1 MRQNDLGDSGRILT
15 YAEALREAMCER
27 MRRDARVFLMG
38 EDVGVYGGTFGVPE
52 GMLEEFGPERVR
64 DTPISENAFMGA
76 AVGAALTGFRPIVDI
91 MFSDFVS
98 VCFDQIVN
106 QAAKM
111 RFMLGEAAR
120 VPMVIRL
127 ASGAGT
133 GASAQHSQ
141 SLEALFCHIPGL
153 KVVVPST
160 PYDAKGLLTA
170 ALLDDN
176 PVMVFEQKKLYETT
190 GHVPAGEYALP
201 LGVADVKRAGTD
213 ISVITYGRTVG
224 MSLAAAERLCAAGIS
239 AEVLDLRSLSPL
251 DAGAIRATAR
261 KTGRV
266 LIVHE
271 AVQFGGFGG
280 EIAATIA
287 GSDVLSCLK
296 APIKRLGAWFSPI
309 PSALELENAMLPSE
323 QSIYDAVRE
332 MF

>member
-1 MRQNDLGDSGRILT
+1 MDRVLT
-15 YAEALREAMCER
+15 YTEALREAMCER
-27 MRRDARVFLMG
+27 MRRDGRVFLMG
-38 EDVGVYGGTFGVPE
+38 EDVGIYGGTFGVPE

-64 DTPISENAFMGA
+64 DTPISENAFVGA
-76 AVGAALTGFRPIVDI
+76 GVGAALTGMRPIIDI
-91 MFSDFVS
+91 MFSDFIS

-111 RFMLGEAAR
+111 RFMLGKNAS

-170 ALLDDN
+170 AMLDDN
-176 PVMVFEQKKLYETT
+176 PVLVFEQKKLYETT
-190 GHVPAGEYALP
+190 GPVPEGEYVVP
-201 LGVADVKRAGTD
+201 LGVADVKREGKD
-213 ISVITYGRTVG
+213 ISIITYGRTVQ
-224 MSLAAAERLCAAGIS
+224 MSLSVAEKLQKEGVD
-239 AEVLDLRSLSPL
+239 AEVLDLRTLSPL
-251 DAGAIRATAR
+251 DTEAVLKTAK

-271 AVQFGGFGG
+271 AVCFSGFGG

-287 GSDVLSCLK
+287 GSDALASLK
-296 APIKRLGAWFSPI
+296 KPIRRLGAAFSPI
-309 PSALELENAMLPSE
+309 PSALELETELLPNE
-323 QSIYDAVRE
+323 KSIYRAAKE
-332 MF
+332 LMG

>member
-1 MRQNDLGDSGRILT
+1 MERILS
-15 YAEALREAMCER
+15 YAQALREAMCER
-27 MRRDARVFLMG
+27 MRRDERVFLMG
-38 EDVGVYGGTFGVPE
+38 EDVGIYGGTFGVPE

-76 AVGAALTGFRPIVDI
+76 GVGAALTGMRPIIDI

-111 RFMLGEAAR
+111 RFMLGENAS

-127 ASGAGT
+127 AAGAGT

-141 SLEALFCHIPGL
+141 SLEGLFCHIPGL

-170 ALLDDN
+170 AMLDDN
-176 PVMVFEQKKLYETT
+176 PVLVFEQKKLYETT
-190 GHVPAGEYALP
+190 GHVPAGEYIVP
-201 LGVADVKRAGTD
+201 LGAADVKREGSD
-213 ISVITYGRTVG
+213 LSIITYGRTVG
-224 MSLAAAERLCAAGIS
+224 MSLNVASRLQKDGIE
-239 AEVLDLRSLSPL
+239 AEVLDLRTLSPL
-251 DAGAIRATAR
+251 DVNAVLKTAK

-271 AVQFGGFGG
+271 AVCFAGFGA
-280 EIAATIA
+280 EIAAAIA
-287 GSDVLSCLK
+287 GSDALSSLK
-296 APIKRLGAWFSPI
+296 KPIRRLGAAFSPI
-309 PSALELENAMLPSE
+309 PSAREIETALLPNE
-323 QSIYDAVRE
+323 ESIYAAAKE
-332 MF
+332 LTA

>member
-1 MRQNDLGDSGRILT
+1 MQNNKTERVLS

-27 MRRDARVFLMG
+27 MRRDERVFLMG
-38 EDVGVYGGTFGVPE
+38 EDVGIYGGTFGVPE

-76 AVGAALTGFRPIVDI
+76 GVGAALTGLRPIVDI

-111 RFMLGEAAR
+111 RFMLGESAS

-141 SLEALFCHIPGL
+141 SLEGLFCHIPGL

-160 PYDAKGLLTA
+160 PYDAKGLLAA
-170 ALLDDN
+170 ALFDDN
-176 PVMVFEQKKLYETT
+176 PVLVFEQKKLYDTV
-190 GHVPAGEYALP
+190 GPVPEGEYTVP
-201 LGVADVKRAGTD
+201 LGVADVKRAGGD
-213 ISVITYGRTVG
+213 ISIITYGRTVQ
-224 MSLAAAERLCAAGIS
+224 MSLAAAKRLSAEGIE
-239 AEVLDLRSLSPL
+239 AEVLDLRTLSPL
-251 DAGAIRATAR
+251 DVNAVLATAK

-271 AVQFGGFGG
+271 AVCFGGFSG
-280 EIAATIA
+280 EIAATIV
-287 GSDVLSCLK
+287 GSDALSFLK
-296 APIKRLGAWFSPI
+296 KPIKRLGAAFSPI
-309 PSALELENAMLPSE
+309 PSALELETALLPSE
-323 QSIYDAVRE
+323 ESIYSAAKE
-332 MF
+332 LFL